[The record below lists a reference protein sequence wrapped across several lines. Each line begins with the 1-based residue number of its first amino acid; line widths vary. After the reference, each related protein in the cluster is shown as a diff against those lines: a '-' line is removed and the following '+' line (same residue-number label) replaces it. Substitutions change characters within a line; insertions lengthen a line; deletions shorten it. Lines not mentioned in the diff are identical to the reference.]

1 MIRQSIARL
10 PLNLIGQCNMK
21 LSCIV
26 KWVATVITL
35 GGALATALMYDP
47 LNIYLLNLGAI
58 LFLWWGFLIKDKAMI
73 TVNAGLLTVYIIG
86 LFLRV

>member
-1 MIRQSIARL
+1 MIHQSIARL
-10 PLNLIGQCNMK
+10 PLNLTGLCNMK
-21 LSCIV
+21 LSFVI

-35 GGALATALMYDP
+35 GGALATALMIDP

-73 TVNAGLLTVYIIG
+73 TVNAGLLTIYILG
-86 LFLRV
+86 LVIRA

>member
-1 MIRQSIARL
+1 MILRFIARL
-10 PLNLIGQCNMK
+10 LLNLIGLCNMN
-21 LSCIV
+21 LSLIV

-35 GGALATALMYDP
+35 GGALATALMIDP

-73 TVNAGLLTVYIIG
+73 TVNAGLLTIYILG
-86 LFLRV
+86 LVIRA

>member
-1 MIRQSIARL
+1 ML
-10 PLNLIGQCNMK
+10 FPCK
-21 LSCIV
+21 V
-26 KWVATVITL
+26 KWIATAVTL
-35 GGALATALMYDP
+35 VGAMATALQYDP

-73 TVNAGLLTVYIIG
+73 TVNAGLLTIYVLG